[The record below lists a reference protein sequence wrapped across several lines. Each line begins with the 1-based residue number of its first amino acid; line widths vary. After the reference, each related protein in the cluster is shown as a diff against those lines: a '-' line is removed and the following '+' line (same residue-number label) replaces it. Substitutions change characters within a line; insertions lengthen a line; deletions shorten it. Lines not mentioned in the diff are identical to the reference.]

1 MLDDLYCSDATEIS
15 SDDEVDEINF
25 GVGLDDVEG
34 LIDKWIPPMYH
45 LAKSNYEIMLLMCLI
60 ILYIY
65 RFKNI
70 LIGSL
75 DYFQSIE
82 KDEKLTC
89 DQLEQFCL
97 ACWEKGISSHP
108 FFYGGLCHSC
118 KVYHYHLE
126 NNLNILFIY
135 ILLIFS

>member
-60 ILYIY
+60 ILYI
-65 RFKNI
+65 
-70 LIGSL
+70 
-75 DYFQSIE
+75 
-82 KDEKLTC
+82 
-89 DQLEQFCL
+89 
-97 ACWEKGISSHP
+97 
-108 FFYGGLCHSC
+108 
-118 KVYHYHLE
+118 
-126 NNLNILFIY
+126 
-135 ILLIFS
+135 